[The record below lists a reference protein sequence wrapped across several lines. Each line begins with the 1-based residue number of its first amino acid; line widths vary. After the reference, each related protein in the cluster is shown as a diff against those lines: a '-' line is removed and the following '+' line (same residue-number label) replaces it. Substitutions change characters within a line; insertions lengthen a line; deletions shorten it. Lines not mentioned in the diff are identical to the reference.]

1 VASRSQPIPPPTSGW
16 GRLFTSGFYKV
27 TVPYITEEW
36 SDFAIGHRIHLKV
49 VVSSTGA
56 HLWGSFDF
64 GAISGV
70 FKTYGGPPP
79 DVASGSTVDFKI
91 HFKWRGHEGGE
102 GEMSFGDENIGH
114 VTFLEGGKR
123 IKGVIDGSFLET
135 GKATFTGTAMPKA
148 TVAQK
153 SSKKWKKEWRNI
165 NQRAYDAAS
174 SGRWGGWSEPPPPER
189 PAASDTSAG
198 EGRRGSDDDEDEG
211 EGEDGEGCD
220 SDDIHMAY

>member
-1 VASRSQPIPPPTSGW
+1 M
-16 GRLFTSGFYKV
+16 K
-27 TVPYITEEW
+27 
-36 SDFAIGHRIHLKV
+36 
-49 VVSSTGA
+49 GA
-56 HLWGSFDF
+56 
-64 GAISGV
+64 
-70 FKTYGGPPP
+70 
-79 DVASGSTVDFKI
+79 
-91 HFKWRGHEGGE
+91 
-102 GEMSFGDENIGH
+102 MSFGDENIGH